1 MEASQVSNPQAIDE
15 IDELKINS
23 IELIKDGAVT
33 LSATELFELGDNTTG
48 ASARSTFSFNGSAT
62 PVDPDTEVNPT
73 FNLVLSFEAVTE

>member
-1 MEASQVSNPQAIDE
+1 M
-15 IDELKINS
+15 
-23 IELIKDGAVT
+23 T